1 MTRSGEPGH
10 ESPGSS
16 TTSPEGALS
25 PSSSPS
31 LALSR
36 LHAPI
41 PLARGEARPASSE
54 VASGTSSNTA
64 APSPCSSFEE
74 VYERHFEFVWR
85 SLRMLGVARASLDDA
100 VQDVFGVISRQLPRF
115 EGRSSLRTWV
125 FGIAQYTAANHR
137 RAERR
142 KSAPLSPLQEELE
155 SHAPGPQ
162 QQAEASQLARAIQAF
177 CATLDEGRRAV
188 FVLGLLEDV
197 PPAEIA
203 ALLEIPVNTVYSRL
217 RALRLA
223 LKQHLEQREDAR

>member
-1 MTRSGEPGH
+1 
-10 ESPGSS
+10 
-16 TTSPEGALS
+16 
-25 PSSSPS
+25 
-31 LALSR
+31 LALFRSP
-36 LHAPI
+36 APV

-54 VASGTSSNTA
+54 AGRA
-64 APSPCSSFEE
+64 APSPRPSFDE

-137 RAERR
+137 RGERR
-142 KSAPLSPLQEELE
+142 KSAPLSPLQEDLE

-162 QQAEASQLARAIQAF
+162 QQAEASQLASAIQAF
-177 CATLDEGRRAV
+177 CAALDQGRRAV

-203 ALLEIPVNTVYSRL
+203 ELLEIPVNTVYSRL
-217 RALRLA
+217 RALRQA
-223 LKQHLEQREDAR
+223 LKRHLEEREAAQ